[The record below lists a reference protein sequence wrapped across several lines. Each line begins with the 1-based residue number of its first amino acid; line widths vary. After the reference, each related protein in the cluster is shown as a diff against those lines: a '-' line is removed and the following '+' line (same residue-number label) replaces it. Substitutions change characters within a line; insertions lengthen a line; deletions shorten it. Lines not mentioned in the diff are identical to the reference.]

1 MIQEIIVIGVF
12 LFLITLTLATFYL
25 LKTEDN
31 TTNKVVSKTSDF
43 IAKLSYIQ
51 SLIDDYIKESGFVI
65 MMQIV
70 DEKIRIYNYSNFE
83 IKLDTLEEA
92 EAFIWGMLNGAQ
104 IQRGEQYANISK

>member
-1 MIQEIIVIGVF
+1 MAKPNRTIQ
-12 LFLITLTLATFYL
+12 A
-25 LKTEDN
+25 
-31 TTNKVVSKTSDF
+31 
-43 IAKLSYIQ
+43 LSYIQ
-51 SLIDDYIKESGFVI
+51 SLIDNYIEESGFVI

-104 IQRGEQYANISK
+104 IQRGK